1 MALKFNTG
9 KFSEKDDFEYIARI
23 LAFREV
29 DLTPEERTNYNAE
42 PGTDQYQLLIQLE
55 GVSIE
60 WVGDE
65 GNLRTFTAKLTTPAG
80 AEKKGRNFKAY
91 HILRY
96 LLAPVDETEAEE
108 AGYVDSKGRGLPG
121 LGYDEAASSFPE
133 CLEGKVVKVAHKFI
147 AFGTDKATGEA
158 MRSMIPAILEVLPD
172 DYVHEG
178 KVSKITYKG
187 RKTSSLEPGE
197 PGSPVVDDSDV
208 TVAEAADPSEFF
220 AAIDGQKLH
229 LQALHE
235 ATKDNPGLQVEPYR
249 TLIASKAGRAALAAS
264 GCIVL
269 DDSTPPTIEVVDILD
284 LAALEALADAAR
296 STK

>member
-1 MALKFNTG
+1 MPLRFHTDKFA
-9 KFSEKDDFEYIARI
+9 EKDDFEYLARI
-23 LAFREV
+23 VTFKEV
-29 DLTPEERTNYNAE
+29 DLTPEERTNYQAE
-42 PGTDQYQLLIQLE
+42 PGTEQYQLIIELE

-65 GNLRTFTAKLTTPAG
+65 GNLRTFNAKLTTPAG

-96 LLAPVDETEAEE
+96 LVAPVDAAEAAEE
-108 AGYVDSKGRGLPG
+108 GYTDSKGNGQPG
-121 LGYDEAASSFPE
+121 LGYNAEASDFPE

-178 KVSKITYKG
+178 KVPKITYKG
-187 RKTSSLEPGE
+187 RKTTPREAGE
-197 PGSPVVDDSDV
+197 PGSEVEAEETV
-208 TVAEAADPSEFF
+208 TAVAADPSEFF
-220 AAIDGQKLH
+220 TALDGQKLH

-235 ATKDNPGLQVEPYR
+235 AMKDNPGLQVEPYR
-249 TLIASKAGRAALAAS
+249 TLYGSKAGRAALVES
-264 GCIVL
+264 GCITV
-269 DDSTPPTIEVVDILD
+269 DDQTPPTITVEEVLD
-284 LAALEALADAAR
+284 LAALVELADAAR
-296 STK
+296 SKK